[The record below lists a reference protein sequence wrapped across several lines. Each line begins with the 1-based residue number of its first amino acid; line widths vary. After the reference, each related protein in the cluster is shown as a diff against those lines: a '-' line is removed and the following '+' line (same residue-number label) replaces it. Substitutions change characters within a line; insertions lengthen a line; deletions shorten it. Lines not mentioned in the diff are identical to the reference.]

1 MRGVVLAGWNDA
13 RMLLPDGLRTPALL
27 VDLDRLEANVAGM
40 AARAAEAGF
49 ALRPHA
55 KTHKCLQVGQR
66 QLAAGAAGLTVA
78 TVAEAEVF
86 ATICPDLFI
95 AYPLWVDAERGAR
108 LRALRERVRL
118 SVGVD
123 SAEGAAALARQA
135 GAGLDVLVEIDS
147 GHHRTG
153 VTPDRAGEVA
163 AAAARAGLVVRG
175 VFTFPGH
182 SYAPGAGAPA
192 AHDEAQALAAAA
204 AALHAVGLD
213 AVIRSGGSTPSIGHT
228 AGGTV
233 TEARPGVYV
242 FGDTQQL
249 ELGAIGP
256 DHLALVAV
264 GTVVHRGP
272 EKVVLD
278 AGSKVLGADRPAWAS
293 GFGYL
298 PAYPEAAVIG
308 LSEHHATLRW
318 PGELP
323 ELGSP
328 VAVVPNHVCNAVNL
342 ADELLITRAGRVI
355 EAWPV
360 AARGANT

>member
-1 MRGVVLAGWNDA
+1 
-13 RMLLPDGLRTPALL
+13 MLLPDEVRTPALL
-27 VDLDRLEANVAGM
+27 VDLDRLDANIAAM
-40 AARAAEAGF
+40 ADRARAAGY

-55 KTHKCLQVGQR
+55 KTHKCLPIGAR
-66 QLAAGAAGLTVA
+66 QLAAGAIGLTVA

-86 ATICPDLFI
+86 AATCGDLFI
-95 AYPLWVDAERGAR
+95 AYPLWADAARGAR

-118 SVGVD
+118 CVGVD
-123 SAEGAAALARQA
+123 SAEGATALARHA
-135 GAGLDVLVEIDS
+135 GPGLEVLIELDS

-153 VTPDRAGEVA
+153 VAPDRAGEVA
-163 AAAARAGLVVRG
+163 ADAVRAGLAVRG

-182 SYAPGAGAPA
+182 SYAPGAGLPA
-192 AHDEAQALAAAA
+192 AHDEASALATAA

-213 AVIRSGGSTPSIGHT
+213 APVRSGGSTPSIGHT
-228 AGGTV
+228 VAGTL

-242 FGDTQQL
+242 FGDAQQL
-249 ELGAIGP
+249 ELGTIGP
-256 DHLALVAV
+256 DDVALVAV

-272 EKVVLD
+272 DKVVLD
-278 AGSKVLGADRPAWAS
+278 LGSKVLGADRPAWAS
-293 GFGYL
+293 GFGHVPGH
-298 PAYPEAAVIG
+298 PAASVIA

-318 PGELP
+318 TGELP

-342 ADELLITRAGRVI
+342 ADELLVTRAGRVI

>member
-1 MRGVVLAGWNDA
+1 
-13 RMLLPDGLRTPALL
+13 MLLPDGLRTPALV
-27 VDLDRLEANVAGM
+27 VDLDRLEVNLARM
-40 AARAAEAGF
+40 AAGAAAGGF

-55 KTHKCLQVGQR
+55 KTHKCLQVGSR
-66 QLAAGAAGLTVA
+66 QLAAGAVGLTVA

-86 ATICPDLFI
+86 AEICDDLFI
-95 AYPLWVDAERGAR
+95 AYPLWADAARGAR
-108 LRALRERVRL
+108 LRALRDRVRL

-123 SAEGAAALARQA
+123 SADGAAALARHV
-135 GAGLDVLVEIDS
+135 GPGLDVLVEIDS

-153 VTPDRAGEVA
+153 VAPEQAGEVA
-163 AAAARAGLVVRG
+163 AAAARAGLAVRG

-192 AHDEAQALAAAA
+192 AHDEAHALAAAA

-213 AVIRSGGSTPSIGHT
+213 ALIRSGGSTPSIGHI
-228 AGGTV
+228 AAGTV

-242 FGDTQQL
+242 FGDAQQI
-249 ELGAIGP
+249 ELGAMGA
-256 DHLALVAV
+256 DQVALAAV

-278 AGSKVLGADRPAWAS
+278 AGSKVLGADRPAWAA
-293 GFGYL
+293 GFGYV
-298 PAYPEAAVIG
+298 PAHPEARVIA
-308 LSEHHATLRW
+308 LAEHHATLRW

-323 ELGSP
+323 SLGSP
-328 VAVVPNHVCNAVNL
+328 LAVVPNHVCNAVNL
-342 ADELLITRAGRVI
+342 ADELLLTRAGRVI
-355 EAWPV
+355 EVWPV

>member
-1 MRGVVLAGWNDA
+1 
-13 RMLLPDGLRTPALL
+13 MLLPDGVRTPALL
-27 VDLDRLEANVAGM
+27 VDVDRLDANIAGM
-40 AARAAEAGF
+40 AALAARAGF

-55 KTHKCLQVGQR
+55 KTHKCLPIAAK
-66 QLAAGAAGLTVA
+66 QLAAGAVGLTVA

-86 ATICPDLFI
+86 AGHCDDLFI
-95 AYPLWVDAERGAR
+95 AYPLWVDADRGRR
-108 LRALRERVRL
+108 LRGLRERVRL
-118 SVGVD
+118 AVGVD
-123 SAEGAAALARQA
+123 SAESAATLARHA

-153 VTPDRAGEVA
+153 VAPERAGEVA
-163 AAAARAGLVVRG
+163 AAATRAGLMVRG

-192 AHDEAQALAAAA
+192 AHDEASALATAA
-204 AALHAVGLD
+204 AALHTVGLE
-213 AVIRSGGSTPSIGHT
+213 ALVRSGGSTPSIGHT

-242 FGDTQQL
+242 FGDAQQL

-256 DHLALVAV
+256 EQVALFAV

-272 EKVVLD
+272 GKVVLD
-278 AGSKVLGADRPAWAS
+278 LGSKVLGADRPAWAS
-293 GFGYL
+293 GFGHV
-298 PAYPEAAVIG
+298 PGHPDASVVA

-318 PGELP
+318 TGELP

-342 ADELLITRAGRVI
+342 ADELLITRAGHVI
-355 EAWPV
+355 DVWRV

>member
-1 MRGVVLAGWNDA
+1 
-13 RMLLPDGLRTPALL
+13 MLLPDGLPTPALL

-49 ALRPHA
+49 TLRPHA
-55 KTHKCLQVGQR
+55 KTHKCLQIGQR
-66 QLAAGAAGLTVA
+66 QLAAGAVGLTVA
-78 TVAEAEVF
+78 TLAEAEVF
-86 ATICPDLFI
+86 AAICADLFI
-95 AYPLWVDAERGAR
+95 AYPLWADAQRGAA
-108 LRALRERVRL
+108 LRALRDRVAL

-123 SAEGAAALARQA
+123 SPEGAENLARRA
-135 GAGLDVLVEIDS
+135 GAGLDVLIEIDS

-153 VTPDRAGEVA
+153 VLPERAGEVA
-163 AAAARAGLVVRG
+163 AAAARAGLAVRG

-192 AHDEAQALAAAA
+192 AHDEARALASAA
-204 AALHAVGLD
+204 AALHAMGID
-213 AVIRSGGSTPSIGHT
+213 ALIRSGGSTPSIDHT

-242 FGDTQQL
+242 FGDAQQL

-256 DHLALVAV
+256 DRVALVAV

-272 EKVVLD
+272 DKVVLD

-298 PAYPEAAVIG
+298 PDHPEAAVVA

-342 ADELLITRAGRVI
+342 ADELVITRAGRVL